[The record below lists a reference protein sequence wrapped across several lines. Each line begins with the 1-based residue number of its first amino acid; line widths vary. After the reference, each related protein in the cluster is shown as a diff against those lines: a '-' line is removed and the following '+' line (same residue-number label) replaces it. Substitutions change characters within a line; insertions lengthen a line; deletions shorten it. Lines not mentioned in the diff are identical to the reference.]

1 MTNSTKTH
9 RRLKLIRAIFLGSAI
24 LWSCSF
30 GSALAG
36 NCKETA
42 RQIRGDFE
50 VIQADGGIWRFMEK
64 STRLRE
70 DSMLGLQIDGI
81 LQRGITHIE
90 SACEDGKETSAD
102 LVKDLSELIG
112 RARNLNNKSTSRTP
126 AKKLKEIIETLL
138 KDSRSWAEQYKL

>member
-1 MTNSTKTH
+1 MTNSTETH
-9 RRLKLIRAIFLGSAI
+9 RRLKTIPAIFLGSAI

-30 GSALAG
+30 GSVLAA

-70 DSMLGLQIDGI
+70 NSMLGLQIDGI
-81 LQRGITHIE
+81 LQRGITHVE
-90 SACEDGKETSAD
+90 SACEGGKEASAS
-102 LVKDLSELIG
+102 LIKDLNELIG
-112 RARNLNNKSTSRTP
+112 RARSLNNKSTSRTP
-126 AKKLKEIIETLL
+126 AKKLKKIIETLL
-138 KDSRSWAEQYKL
+138 NDSKSWAEQYKI